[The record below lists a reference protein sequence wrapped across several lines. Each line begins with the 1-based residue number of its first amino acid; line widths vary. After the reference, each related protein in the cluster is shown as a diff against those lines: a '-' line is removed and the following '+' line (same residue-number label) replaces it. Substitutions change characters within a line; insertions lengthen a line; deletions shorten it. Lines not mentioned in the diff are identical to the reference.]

1 MIFVF
6 GVFRVLVRPLFIKL
20 KKVVLVVFF
29 TVQGRVVL
37 RVLFSCFF
45 VFLYMWFLLQQQE
58 MNDERMKNV
67 AMLANYG
74 GLGMSEWLWV

>member
-6 GVFRVLVRPLFIKL
+6 SVFHVLERPLFKEQ
-20 KKVVLVVFF
+20 KKVVLIVFF

-45 VFLYMWFLLQQQE
+45 VFPFMWFLLQQQE
-58 MNDERMKNV
+58 MKDERMKMA

>member
-6 GVFRVLVRPLFIKL
+6 GVFRVLERPLFREP

-37 RVLFSCFF
+37 LVLFSCFF
-45 VFLYMWFLLQQQE
+45 VFPYIWFLIQQQE
-58 MNDERMKNV
+58 MKDERMKMA

-74 GLGMSEWLWV
+74 GLGVSEWLWV